1 MIKLS
6 ILYILII
13 PAVVY
18 GQNETAQLF
27 EPILIKADID
37 TLLSYFSKNP
47 YCIFEKKMTKISP
60 LTKDIIDGKKS
71 EGLIRDGYFIQ
82 EFLQHKSRTNRFS
95 GTVYILTGPLSYS
108 TGTCFPAA
116 AKCFHSAIIVG
127 EEKGQPLLS
136 NGDLNRFFL
145 TNTKM
150 ACYTSLSKIYMPC
163 NNNETMKGVLP
174 DYYVTP
180 SLDDLLNDKHYTLEY
195 TLKLIGENKT
205 K

>member
-82 EFLQHKSRTNRFS
+82 EFLPHKSRTNRFS
-95 GTVYILTGPLSYS
+95 GTVYILTGTIVIFYRNM
-108 TGTCFPAA
+108 FP
-116 AKCFHSAIIVG
+116 CG
-127 EEKGQPLLS
+127 C
-136 NGDLNRFFL
+136 
-145 TNTKM
+145 KM
-150 ACYTSLSKIYMPC
+150 FS
-163 NNNETMKGVLP
+163 
-174 DYYVTP
+174 
-180 SLDDLLNDKHYTLEY
+180 
-195 TLKLIGENKT
+195 
-205 K
+205 